1 LGRFRRPSA
10 ALGTPPMRPSARV
23 LAPAI
28 ALAAAALTAGC
39 GLNVASPD
47 LFVLTRTGQGKPL
60 TLLVNDSGTIRCDGG
75 KAKSLPDPMLL
86 AARDLATD
94 LDNDAKNKLKLPPP
108 SRSSVFS
115 YKITLQDG
123 TVTFSDTAA
132 RTHPELARAELFA
145 LQAAQRP
152 CGLSG

>member
-1 LGRFRRPSA
+1 MGRFRCSSERSTHAAAIVIAAIAFSA
-10 ALGTPPMRPSARV
+10 AV
-23 LAPAI
+23 V
-28 ALAAAALTAGC
+28 AGC